1 LKIAVDARTMAS
13 RPSGVVNYL
22 SDFLKALFQRKEFDV
37 ILICDVAESEAIR
50 FFLGHSVPVFC
61 YGKRVFRSAG
71 VFAYFS
77 YVRKILLSEKPD
89 CFWEPNN
96 LFPFPLTG
104 FHGKVI
110 LTVHDLFP
118 ITMPQY
124 YSRRYRFYF
133 RTCIRM
139 SLKQVDAVLYNSQET
154 KRVTEEYFPF
164 LKQKSSFVSYLIV
177 PKPPAKEVI
186 DEGFFLYIGNLEKRK
201 GTDLLLNAWCS
212 YREKGGERPLY
223 LAGNIREKGIAALL
237 HEAEGRFADLHYL
250 GYVTDEEKYDLLS
263 RCHCFVFPSR
273 AEGFG
278 LPPLEAVGYGKP
290 VLTSDLSVFREVLGD
305 DVLTFPIDK
314 GENRQMQILSQILL
328 DEHVWSKK
336 LTNHKN
342 YNYAEVLGRYI
353 PETLS
358 ERLATF
364 FYEIVYSGSRPFED
378 RNGSKSKERRHKDTG
393 KRKVRIQNYE

>member
-1 LKIAVDARTMAS
+1 MAS
-13 RPSGVVNYL
+13 RPSGVGNYL

-139 SLKQVDAVLYNSQET
+139 SLKQADAVLYNSQET

-278 LPPLEAVGYGKP
+278 LPPLEAVSYGKP
-290 VLTSDLSVFREVLGD
+290 VLVSDLPIFREILGTEVHTFPLCNNKNKQIEHLADTLLTNTFQSVF
-305 DVLTFPIDK
+305 
-314 GENRQMQILSQILL
+314 S
-328 DEHVWSKK
+328 
-336 LTNHKN
+336 TNKMSFTGSGGMEC
-342 YNYAEVLGRYI
+342 YTA
-353 PETLS
+353 ETLS
-358 ERLATF
+358 DKLASF
-364 FYEIVYSGSRPFED
+364 FNIIVFYEKTYR
-378 RNGSKSKERRHKDTG
+378 
-393 KRKVRIQNYE
+393 

>member
-1 LKIAVDARTMAS
+1 MKIAVDARTMAS
-13 RPSGVVNYL
+13 RPSGVGNYL

-139 SLKQVDAVLYNSQET
+139 SLKQADAVLYNSQET

-237 HEAEGRFADLHYL
+237 HEAEGRFADIRYL

-278 LPPLEAVGYGKP
+278 LPPLEAVSYGKP
-290 VLTSDLSVFREVLGD
+290 VLVSDLPIFREILGTEVHTFPLCNNKNKQIEHLADTLLTNTFQSVF
-305 DVLTFPIDK
+305 
-314 GENRQMQILSQILL
+314 S
-328 DEHVWSKK
+328 
-336 LTNHKN
+336 TNKMSFTGSGGMEC
-342 YNYAEVLGRYI
+342 YTA
-353 PETLS
+353 ETLS
-358 ERLATF
+358 DKLASF
-364 FYEIVYSGSRPFED
+364 FNIIVFYEKTYR
-378 RNGSKSKERRHKDTG
+378 
-393 KRKVRIQNYE
+393 

>member
-1 LKIAVDARTMAS
+1 MAS
-13 RPSGVVNYL
+13 RPSGVGNYL

-139 SLKQVDAVLYNSQET
+139 SLKQADAVLYNSQET

-237 HEAEGRFADLHYL
+237 HEAEGRFADIRYL

-278 LPPLEAVGYGKP
+278 LPPLEAVSYGKP
-290 VLTSDLSVFREVLGD
+290 VLVSDLPIFREILGTEVHTFPLCNNKNKQIEHLADTLLTNTFQSVF
-305 DVLTFPIDK
+305 
-314 GENRQMQILSQILL
+314 S
-328 DEHVWSKK
+328 
-336 LTNHKN
+336 TNKMSFTGSGGMEC
-342 YNYAEVLGRYI
+342 YTA
-353 PETLS
+353 ETLS
-358 ERLATF
+358 DKLASF
-364 FYEIVYSGSRPFED
+364 FNIIVFYEKTYR
-378 RNGSKSKERRHKDTG
+378 
-393 KRKVRIQNYE
+393 

>member
-13 RPSGVVNYL
+13 RPSGVGNYL

-139 SLKQVDAVLYNSQET
+139 SLKQADAVLYNSQET

-237 HEAEGRFADLHYL
+237 HEAEGRFADIRYL

-278 LPPLEAVGYGKP
+278 LPPLEAVSYGKP
-290 VLTSDLSVFREVLGD
+290 VLVSDLPIFREILGTEVHTFPLCNNKNKQIEHLADTLLTNTFQSVF
-305 DVLTFPIDK
+305 
-314 GENRQMQILSQILL
+314 S
-328 DEHVWSKK
+328 
-336 LTNHKN
+336 TNKMSFTGSGGMEC
-342 YNYAEVLGRYI
+342 YTA
-353 PETLS
+353 ETLS
-358 ERLATF
+358 DKLASF
-364 FYEIVYSGSRPFED
+364 FNIIVFYEKTYR
-378 RNGSKSKERRHKDTG
+378 
-393 KRKVRIQNYE
+393 